1 MTPRPV
7 AGSFHRTLFN
17 VTLFSSE
24 GSEAK
29 TVDIASTVFFVF
41 RADDI
46 RPYRLA
52 PR

>member
-1 MTPRPV
+1 M
-7 AGSFHRTLFN
+7 HRNPQLVLSIILFN

-24 GSEAK
+24 GSETK
-29 TVDIASTVFFVF
+29 TTREILWSFFVF
-41 RADDI
+41 RADTI